1 MVRRGWA
8 LLLLFTLLGGL
19 LGSAAAMV
27 LVEPQYYATGRIFV
41 LTEDTE
47 MDEGMDAT
55 QVALGRAL
63 AKYVSETMIN
73 DALLTNVRAYF
84 AARQVDRPT
93 EQWEDLSLY
102 TDAQI
107 KKMLDT
113 SCEEN
118 SQTVVIDVLA
128 PTASLAC
135 HLAEAVVGEAEVSV
149 VSILGSCRIQTVD
162 QSVTQAQY
170 VGDSTV
176 TIVLFGAVVFFAAAF
191 VCLFLHRVY
200 APALRDSEEIAHLY
214 GEAVPYCGRLP
225 YTATVWE
232 EEA

>member
-1 MVRRGWA
+1 MVRRGWI

-19 LGSAAAMV
+19 LGSAASMV
-27 LVEPQYYATGRIFV
+27 LIEPQYYATGRMFV

-63 AKYVSETMIN
+63 AKYVSETLIN
-73 DALLTNVRAYF
+73 DALLDNVRSYF
-84 AARQVDRPT
+84 SARQQDRPT

-102 TDAQI
+102 TNTQLQ
-107 KKMLDT
+107 KMLSA

-118 SQTVVIDVLA
+118 SQTVVVDVLA

-162 QSVTQAQY
+162 QSVTQAKY
-170 VGDSTV
+170 VGDSAFTV
-176 TIVLFGAVVFFAAAF
+176 ILFGAVVFFATTF

-214 GEAVPYCGRLP
+214 GDAVPYCGRLP
-225 YTATVWE
+225 YTASVWE